1 MNAKK
6 AKALRKVL
14 NAKGFDFRDAK
25 YEITNLH
32 DVNAYS
38 VDGKGKPLI
47 IATVTAHTAVLHNCG
62 RQLYKQLKKVA
73 A

>member
-6 AKALRKVL
+6 AKALRKIL
-14 NAKGFDFRDAK
+14 KAKGFNFRDAK
-25 YEITNLH
+25 YKKTKEHRVQSYDAFGKIT
-32 DVNAYS
+32 
-38 VDGKGKPLI
+38 G
-47 IATVTAHTAVLHNCG
+47 TTTAHTVVLHNCG